1 MITGKNYVGSQLLAG
16 GTKTY
21 KTINPQWNIE
31 NPWTF
36 TEASPEEIEQAAAL
50 ADSGEHFHQLD
61 HPICR
66 SFGRH
71 QRYSGQQGDTAGAQR
86 H

>member
-36 TEASPEEIEQAAAL
+36 TEASPEEIEQAVAL
-50 ADSGEHFHQLD
+50 ADDAFKIYKNY
-61 HPICR
+61 P
-66 SFGRH
+66 
-71 QRYSGQQGDTAGAQR
+71 AAK
-86 H
+86 